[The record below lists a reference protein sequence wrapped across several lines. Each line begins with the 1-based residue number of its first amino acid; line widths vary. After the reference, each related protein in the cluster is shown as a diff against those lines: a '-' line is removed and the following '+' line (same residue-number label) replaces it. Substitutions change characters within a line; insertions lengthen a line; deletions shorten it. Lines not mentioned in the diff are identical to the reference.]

1 MGGDQQPVGETRE
14 KVGTK
19 RRERRGL
26 SPEAFLWRSQRG
38 PNAKSPIDG
47 IPGHTSPETAMGY

>member
-26 SPEAFLWRSQRG
+26 SPEAFLWRS
-38 PNAKSPIDG
+38 
-47 IPGHTSPETAMGY
+47 